1 MFNTKHYVPILK
13 WKRAEQNALK
23 TLEEK
28 HKKNITP
35 LLQFVMPRG
44 KQTDQ
49 RQDIIAKLEGQLVKI
64 PARIIEVWGKMPVF
78 IDVSLLF
85 SIPLKIKSLAVIS
98 ELGHDLDA
106 IFIPTI
112 YLNDEQPLKD
122 IAYKLAKKNKTGLCL
137 RLICPDFTDLD
148 KINEDISNMLS
159 ISGLN
164 ETDIDLI
171 VDIKETDADSNKCI
185 KYIEKSQNLPN
196 LMKWRTFSFASGSFP
211 EDLSAFKLDEK
222 NLIPRIDWKSW
233 KEYVTGTK
241 LKRKPSFSDYTIQH
255 PIYNEAA
262 QFYHPT
268 TSIKY
273 TLENEWLILKGKKHR
288 FEMYLGSAKLLSK
301 DPCFYGESYSYGDKY
316 VLTKAKHCDE
326 YLKNKK
332 VGGTGS
338 TETWITAGI
347 NHHLALVANQV
358 SNLS

>member
-23 TLEEK
+23 VLEEK
-28 HKKNITP
+28 HKKCITP
-35 LLQFVMPRG
+35 LLQFVMPKG
-44 KQTDQ
+44 KQTEQ
-49 RQDIIAKLEGQLVKI
+49 RQDIIAKLEGQLDKI
-64 PARIIEVWGKMPVF
+64 PTRIIEVWGKMPVF
-78 IDVSLLF
+78 IDVSLLYT
-85 SIPLKIKSLAVIS
+85 IPLKVKSLNVIS
-98 ELGHDLDA
+98 RLGHNLGGV
-106 IFIPTI
+106 FIPAI
-112 YLNDEQPLKD
+112 HLNDEKPLKN
-122 IAYKLAKKNKTGLCL
+122 IAYELAKKNKTGLCL
-137 RLICPDFTDLD
+137 RLICPDFIDLE
-148 KINEDISNMLS
+148 KMNKDISNMLS
-159 ISGLN
+159 DSVLN
-164 ETDIDLI
+164 ESDIDII

-185 KYIEKSQNLPN
+185 KYIEKSQGIPN
-196 LMKWRTFSFASGSFP
+196 LMKWRTLSFASGAFP
-211 EDLSAFKLDEK
+211 EDLSAFKLDEE
-222 NLIPRIDWKSW
+222 NLITRIDWKSW

-301 DPCFYGESYSYGDKY
+301 DQRFYGENFSYGDKY
-316 VLTKAKHCDE
+316 ILTKANHCDA